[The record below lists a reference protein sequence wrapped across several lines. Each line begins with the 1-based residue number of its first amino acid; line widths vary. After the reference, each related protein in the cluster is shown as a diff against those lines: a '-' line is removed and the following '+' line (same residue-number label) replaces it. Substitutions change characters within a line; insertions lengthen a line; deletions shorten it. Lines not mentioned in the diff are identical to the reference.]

1 MRRPI
6 LTFPDPFLD
15 LPSAPVET
23 VDEGIRTLVEDMF
36 ETMYAA
42 DGVGLAAVQVG
53 VAKRVIVVDVS
64 PADEETPPFAL
75 VNPRIVSRRGA
86 EEGTEGCLS
95 VPGVEGTVKRA
106 AEVDVEGQ
114 DEYGRAV
121 RMTGKGILARALQH
135 EIDHLDGVLFI
146 RRVAPAKS

>member
-1 MRRPI
+1 VAVV
-6 LTFPDPFLD
+6 TQPDKPKGRGRAL
-15 LPSAPVET
+15 APPPVKET
-23 VDEGIRTLVEDMF
+23 ALH
-36 ETMYAA
+36 A
-42 DGVGLAAVQVG
+42 GL
-53 VAKRVIVVDVS
+53 RVLQ
-64 PADEETPPFAL
+64 PE
-75 VNPRIVSRRGA
+75 RIGGERGA

-146 RRVAPAKS
+146 RRVAPAKP